1 MTAICQP
8 RRSDKNGK
16 GWPLASALATS
27 VMLACGAEDASESI
41 NVSGEMRGMATSLFG
56 LARFSQKSMMQSA
69 GTFEGETRSGT
80 RRCASRVTAAVT
92 CEVHHLVVRSMS
104 VNGKHGKYC
113 TAESHTSTT
122 TKSLDHVG
130 VIEWASSNKESKK
143 TRAFLR
149 RIPPDF

>member
-8 RRSDKNGK
+8 RRSDKIGK

-27 VMLACGAEDASESI
+27 VMFVCGAENARESI

-104 VNGKHGKYC
+104 VNGKHGKHC

-122 TKSLDHVG
+122 TTSLDREVRSNG
-130 VIEWASSNKESKK
+130 SSGDTGSEK
-143 TRAFLR
+143 TSAFSR
-149 RIPPDF
+149 RLPP